1 MGYTLTVILIY
12 IIIEI
17 VGFPVDTSEEYS
29 KNLLLRQLLNF
40 QLPKDSKFHSI
51 SSLSPTAW
59 NPTWSALLWSTW
71 SEWERCTQNKHCTN
85 DYHNNNDNNK
95 SEIIENL
102 LFRTRVCQFQSMNEQ
117 LLWSQAMIKGVNLS
131 GELSTCSDEGLIQSD
146 VKHCQDLLQCIY
158 KTSSKNHS
166 FHASPK
172 TSVKNF
178 SSKCGEN
185 GCDFTDTTENKINM
199 EDDQTTER
207 LSERSEIWGP
217 WTALQQCSAII
228 PTIDELPEE
237 YPWELMLNLTRAPAG
252 RRCEPGLQLQIRKLL
267 NESSPIKEY
276 ENPQN
281 EQKLPPASTAIA
293 TTTVSET
300 RKIHCWINEACHTS
314 DVKVEP
320 PTTCTFQA
328 IHRSPSAQ
336 VKWRRTPYG
345 RIPSHFE
352 VHVLDLINSVHYRK
366 SELYVEEVKLN
377 KLDPWGEN
385 YVVEIFGLKIGQP
398 YEISIASADEMS
410 NLYFSKSCEAVV
422 IIGAGDG
429 SWSRWSNWS
438 NCNSKCASKLGTR
451 SRYRKCNSPA
461 PRNGGRVCPG
471 SEQMNLECFGTNIN
485 C

>member
-1 MGYTLTVILIY
+1 MLYTSTVILIY

-17 VGFPVDTSEEYS
+17 NGFPVDTSEEYS
-29 KNLLLRQLLNF
+29 RNLLLRQLLNF
-40 QLPKDSKFHSI
+40 QLPKDSNFESI

-59 NPTWSALLWSTW
+59 NPTWSALLWTSW
-71 SEWERCTQNKHCTN
+71 SKWESCTQNEYCM
-85 DYHNNNDNNK
+85 NNQYNYNK
-95 SEIIENL
+95 SEIFENL

-117 LLWSQAMIKGVNLS
+117 LLWSQTMIKGVNLS
-131 GELSTCSDEGLIQSD
+131 GELSTCSEEGLIQSD
-146 VKHCQDLLQCIY
+146 VKHCRDLLQCIY
-158 KTSSKNHS
+158 KTSSGNHS
-166 FHASPK
+166 VNVLSK
-172 TSVKNF
+172 STVKNF
-178 SSKCGEN
+178 SSKCTEN
-185 GCDFTDTTENKINM
+185 GCYIMDTTENQINT
-199 EDDQTTER
+199 EDNQTTER
-207 LSERSEIWGP
+207 FSKRSEIWGP
-217 WTALQQCSAII
+217 WIALQQCSAII
-228 PTIDELPEE
+228 PTIDDLPEE
-237 YPWELMLNLTRAPAG
+237 YPWELLLNLTRAPAG

-267 NESSPIKEY
+267 NESSLM
-276 ENPQN
+276 N
-281 EQKLPPASTAIA
+281 EPPPKSMMIA
-293 TTTVSET
+293 TPTISET

-314 DVKVEP
+314 EVKVEP
-320 PTTCTFQA
+320 PTTCFFQA
-328 IHRSPSAQ
+328 IYRSPSVQ

-345 RIPSHFE
+345 RMPSHFE

-366 SELYVEEVKLN
+366 SELYIEEVKLN

-429 SWSRWSNWS
+429 SWSKWSNWS

-451 SRYRKCNSPA
+451 SRFRKCNSPA

-471 SEQMNLECFGTNIN
+471 PEQMNFECFGTNIN

>member
-1 MGYTLTVILIY
+1 LFYIL
-12 IIIEI
+12 
-17 VGFPVDTSEEYS
+17 FSE
-29 KNLLLRQLLNF
+29 NLLLRQLLNF
-40 QLPKDSKFHSI
+40 QLPKDSNFHSI

-85 DYHNNNDNNK
+85 HYHNNNKNDNNK
-95 SEIIENL
+95 SEINENL
-102 LFRTRVCQFQSMNEQ
+102 LFRTRICQFQSINEQ

-131 GELSTCSDEGLIQSD
+131 DDLSTCSEEGLIQID

-166 FHASPK
+166 FHSLSK
-172 TSVKNF
+172 SNVKSF

-185 GCDFTDTTENKINM
+185 GCDFTDTTENKINL
-199 EDDQTTER
+199 EDDRTTER
-207 LSERSEIWGP
+207 HSERSEIWGP

-267 NESSPIKEY
+267 NESNSIKEGCQPNHCTGSCLLSTFSVTKLHRMQMYSGTTDLLKY

-281 EQKLPPASTAIA
+281 EQKLPLESTAI
-293 TTTVSET
+293 TTTTISET

-320 PTTCTFQA
+320 PSTCFFQA

-366 SELYVEEVKLN
+366 SELYIEEVKLN

-422 IIGAGDG
+422 IIGAGEFIIKFI
-429 SWSRWSNWS
+429 
-438 NCNSKCASKLGTR
+438 KCYQFVL
-451 SRYRKCNSPA
+451 
-461 PRNGGRVCPG
+461 
-471 SEQMNLECFGTNIN
+471 MLNLLNKHFLTN
-485 C
+485 